1 MDNEQSTK
9 EYNEL
14 IFLDILKLLRT
25 KQSRLARK
33 IIYHA
38 YIDYKFN
45 NKLQVFNDEQIKMN
59 ADLLKGDFDEIGFL
73 IEFNYINKFH
83 FFSLYSDV
91 VRRVWISL
99 EEEIKKERNLRKNT
113 NLNSNKTD
121 IFLEYFEK
129 LADYAKNFRDQKGLS
144 EPLFTDYRNSL
155 THDVHKL
162 R

>member
-1 MDNEQSTK
+1 MNNEKSTK
-9 EYNEL
+9 KYNEL

-25 KQSRLARK
+25 EQSRKSRK

-38 YIDYKFN
+38 YMDFKYN
-45 NKLQVFNDEQIKMN
+45 NKFKIFDDEQIKIN
-59 ADLLKGDFDEIGFL
+59 ADVLKGDFDEIGFL

-99 EEEIKKERNLRKNT
+99 EEEIKKERKLRKIGNS
-113 NLNSNKTD
+113 NSNKID

-129 LADYAKNFRDQKGLS
+129 LAIHAKNFRDEKGLS
-144 EPLFTDYRNSL
+144 EPTFTDYRNSF
-155 THDVHKL
+155 THESS
-162 R
+162 